1 MCLKE
6 KRMRGYGMIL
16 TIELILIT
24 IMSICL
30 FYYLSWNS
38 SEEIQVIEKIKK
50 IPKKSSKTI
59 TWFMVIMT
67 MLTYGTAV
75 YRNIMFETD
84 AKTKEIKL
92 IIMLVLLI
100 PMVWTDYHKH
110 IIPNQLVLCGLVIR
124 GIIYVF
130 EACIDT
136 TSFLQILKNDLCG
149 ALFIV
154 IVTLI
159 GGAIIKGGI
168 GYGDVKL
175 LGLMALFQGI
185 SGMLMSVLLS
195 LSIMFFFAL
204 YYLFS
209 KKKGKKDC
217 LPFAPAAFAGTLL
230 SMVLTTM

>member
-1 MCLKE
+1 
-6 KRMRGYGMIL
+6 MIL

-38 SEEIQVIEKIKK
+38 SEEKEVIEKMKT
-50 IPKKSSKTI
+50 IPKNSSKTKI
-59 TWFMVIMT
+59 WFMIIMT
-67 MLTYGTAV
+67 LLAYGTAV
-75 YRNIMFETD
+75 FRSIVFETD

-92 IIMLVLLI
+92 ILMLVLLI

-110 IIPNQLVLCGLVIR
+110 IIPNQLVLTGLVIR
-124 GIIYVF
+124 GVVYVF
-130 EACIDT
+130 EALINT
-136 TSFLQILKNDLCG
+136 TSFLQILKSDLCG

-154 IVTLI
+154 VVTLI

-185 SGMLMSVLLS
+185 SGMLMSVLSS
-195 LSIMFFFAL
+195 LSIMFFIAL